1 MDLLVSAS
9 HRFVPN
15 TYVTLNLILNAVV
28 FFFPENNSDFRV
40 LKICGSGEIVPE
52 EVYQLD
58 EILYIHAV
66 VLNLF
71 YVHVT
76 CAFLFFYIY
85 LI

>member
-15 TYVTLNLILNAVV
+15 TYVTLNLILNVVV

-40 LKICGSGEIVPE
+40 LKICGSGENVPE

-58 EILYIHAV
+58 EILYTQLL
-66 VLNLF
+66 LNLF